1 MRIAT
6 VCADCRKPLARSV
19 NFSRFMLSPSLS
31 TDQIVLRLCNTSQF
45 VLFRH
50 AGFIPASNPQRAL
63 PLEARWTS
71 EQVRGDGRGGLLA
84 FLPRLLRIRREQV
97 PEIIAL
103 VPKRRGVAVG
113 HRAGDAIIRLGE
125 ARAGLPVD
133 LLAHVVAGVV
143 VVARQEGFPR
153 LLTAIAVAGG
163 EERSEGRPVGE
174 KWVSTGRYR
183 WGP

>member
-1 MRIAT
+1 MHDAFTI
-6 VCADCRKPLARSV
+6 
-19 NFSRFMLSPSLS
+19 
-31 TDQIVLRLCNTSQF
+31 
-45 VLFRH
+45 FRC
-50 AGFIPASNPQRAL
+50 
-63 PLEARWTS
+63 EK
-71 EQVRGDGRGGLLA
+71 
-84 FLPRLLRIRREQV
+84 V

-113 HRAGDAIIRLGE
+113 HRVGDAILRLGE

-163 EERSEGRPVGE
+163 EEHRGHALLDERSEAHTSELQSLMRISYADFCL
-174 KWVSTGRYR
+174 KKKKQT
-183 WGP
+183 

>member
-1 MRIAT
+1 MFHQFFFFKQKTSYEMRISDWSSDVCSSDLPRNKSGVT
-6 VCADCRKPLARSV
+6 V
-19 NFSRFMLSPSLS
+19 
-31 TDQIVLRLCNTSQF
+31 
-45 VLFRH
+45 
-50 AGFIPASNPQRAL
+50 G
-63 PLEARWTS
+63 
-71 EQVRGDGRGGLLA
+71 GGLLA

-153 LLTAIAVAGG
+153 LLTAIAVAGA
-163 EERSEGRPVGE
+163 EEHRGHALLRSEEPPSE
-174 KWVSTGRYR
+174 L
-183 WGP
+183 

>member
-1 MRIAT
+1 MRISDWSSD
-6 VCADCRKPLARSV
+6 VCSSD
-19 NFSRFMLSPSLS
+19 
-31 TDQIVLRLCNTSQF
+31 
-45 VLFRH
+45 
-50 AGFIPASNPQRAL
+50 
-63 PLEARWTS
+63 
-71 EQVRGDGRGGLLA
+71 LLA

-153 LLTAIAVAGG
+153 LQFGG
-163 EERSEGRPVGE
+163 ASRGERVCQY
-174 KWVSTGRYR
+174 V
-183 WGP
+183 